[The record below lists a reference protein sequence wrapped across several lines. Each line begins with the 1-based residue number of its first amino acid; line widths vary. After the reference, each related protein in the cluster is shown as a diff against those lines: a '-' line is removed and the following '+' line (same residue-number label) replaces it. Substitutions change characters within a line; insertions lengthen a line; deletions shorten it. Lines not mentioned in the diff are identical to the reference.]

1 MVKAVMLK
9 ASTKISEGQ
18 MSERASLNQFQLYYY
33 VCARHGRCFGQ
44 TSNEARGQLLDKAKI
59 KD

>member
-1 MVKAVMLK
+1 
-9 ASTKISEGQ
+9 
-18 MSERASLNQFQLYYY
+18 MSEKASLNQFQLYYY

>member
-1 MVKAVMLK
+1 
-9 ASTKISEGQ
+9 

-33 VCARHGRCFGQ
+33 VCAPHGRCFGQ